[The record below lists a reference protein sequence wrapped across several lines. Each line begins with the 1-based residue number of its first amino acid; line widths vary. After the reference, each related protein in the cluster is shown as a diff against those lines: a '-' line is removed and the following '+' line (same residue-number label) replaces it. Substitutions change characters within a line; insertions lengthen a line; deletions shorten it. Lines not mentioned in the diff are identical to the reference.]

1 MTTIVVAMGEKNEIG
16 FENQLLWHLPKDLKH
31 FKDLTSGHP
40 IIMGRKTY
48 ESIGKPLPNRTNIVV
63 SRKKDWFEEGIL
75 IVGSLKEAIKFAKK
89 IDEEVFVIGGGNI
102 YGQTMDIVDKLEV
115 TLVKADLEAD
125 TFFPKIDEKIW
136 KKTNEICHEKDEKNG
151 YDFCFQ
157 TFERIK
163 KEA

>member
-31 FKDLTSGHP
+31 FKELTSGHP

-63 SRKKDWFEEGIL
+63 SRQKDWFEEGIL
-75 IVGSLKEAIKFAKK
+75 IVGSLKEALKFAKK
-89 IDEEVFVIGGGNI
+89 IDEEVFIIGGGNI
-102 YGQTMDIVDKLEV
+102 YEQTMDAADKLEV

-125 TFFPKIDEKIW
+125 TYFPKIDLKVW
-136 KKTNEICHEKDEKNG
+136 KKVDEVCHEKDEKNQ

-157 TFERIK
+157 TYEKIK
-163 KEA
+163 SE

>member
-31 FKDLTSGHP
+31 FKEITSGHP
-40 IIMGRKTY
+40 VIMGRKTY

-63 SRKKDWFEEGIL
+63 SRKTDWFEEGIL
-75 IVGSLKEAIKFAKK
+75 IVGSIKEAVKFAKK
-89 IDEEVFVIGGGNI
+89 IDEEVFIIGGGKI
-102 YGQTMDIVDKLEV
+102 YEQTMDIVDKLEV

-125 TFFPKIDEKIW
+125 TYFPKIDPKVW
-136 KKTNEICHEKDEKNG
+136 KKVNEVCHEKDEKNQ

-157 TFERIK
+157 TFERV
-163 KEA
+163 